1 MSNIE
6 DTLRRV
12 INVQKNQIIVLSEK
26 KKELEDKLD
35 RKSKELSSCIK
46 FNIFLA
52 SVILMLSV
60 TIVTIL
66 E

>member
-12 INVQKNQIIVLSEK
+12 IDVQKNQVIILNEEK
-26 KKELEDKLD
+26 EELENKLTK
-35 RKSKELSSCIK
+35 KSKELSSCIK

-52 SVILMLSV
+52 SVILVLSA
-60 TIVTIL
+60 TIVTII

>member
-12 INVQKNQIIVLSEK
+12 IDVQKNQVIVLNEE

-35 RKSKELSSCIK
+35 RKRKELSSCIK
-46 FNIFLA
+46 FNIFL
-52 SVILMLSV
+52 STIIIILSV

>member
-12 INVQKNQIIVLSEK
+12 IDVQKNQVIILNEEK
-26 KKELEDKLD
+26 EELENKLTE
-35 RKSKELSSCIK
+35 KSKELSSCIK

-52 SVILMLSV
+52 SVILVLSA
-60 TIVTIL
+60 TIVTII